1 MSVRVVVG
9 AQWGDEG
16 KGKIVDLLSD
26 EADLVVRYQGG
37 PNAGHTVVVNGETTV
52 LHLVPSGILHP
63 DRTCVVGNGVVI
75 NLEGFFSELDSLA
88 GKGVA
93 WADRVWVSERAHI
106 ILPAHRA
113 IEEQEEKGPGAVGTT
128 LRGIGPAYRDKMA
141 RIGVTVGEFL
151 ERDRFREALARQ
163 RAWRERFVPAL
174 PPEAIDADAVEEQ
187 LGPYRRRL
195 EPLARDTALF
205 LDRAAREGRRLL
217 LEGAQ
222 GTLLDV
228 DHGTYPFVTSSSAA
242 AGGACTGTG
251 LAPRRVDEVIGV
263 TKAYTT
269 RVGLGPFPTELHD
282 EAGSLLRDQG
292 AEFGAT
298 TGRPRRCGWLDGVA
312 LRYAAR
318 VNGLDI
324 LAVTKLDVL
333 TGQDRV
339 RIAVAYRVGDDLLT
353 EFPARVS
360 ALERATPVYE
370 ELEGWTED
378 LAAARRMEDLP
389 ATARRFLRRIEEIA
403 DVPVGLVSVGQARE
417 QTVDARRS

>member
-37 PNAGHTVVVNGETTV
+37 PNAGHTVVVGGHTTV

-63 DRTCVVGNGVVI
+63 GRTCVLGNGVVV
-75 NLEGFFSELDSLA
+75 NLEGLFAELDGLA
-88 GKGVA
+88 ARGVE
-93 WADRVWVSERAHI
+93 WEGRVWVSERAHL

-113 IEEQEEKGPGAVGTT
+113 MEAHEEKGPGAVGTT

-141 RIGVTVGEFL
+141 RIGTTVGEFL
-151 ERDRFREALARQ
+151 NRERFLEALARQ
-163 RAWRERFVPAL
+163 LSWRERTVPAL
-174 PPEAIDADAVEEQ
+174 PQEAVDPEAVEEA
-187 LGPYRRRL
+187 LGPYRDRL
-195 EPLARDTALF
+195 APMVRDTGL
-205 LDRAAREGRRLL
+205 LVHRAAAEGKRVL

-228 DHGTYPFVTSSSAA
+228 DLGTYPFVTSSNAA

-251 LAPRRVDEVIGV
+251 LGPRRVDQVVGV
-263 TKAYTT
+263 SKAYST
-269 RVGLGPFPTELHD
+269 RVGLGPFPTELHG
-282 EAGSLLRDQG
+282 EAGALLRDQG

-318 VNGLDI
+318 VNGLDS

-333 TGQDRV
+333 SGQETV
-339 RIAVAYRVGDDLLT
+339 RIATAYRVGDELLT
-353 EFPARVS
+353 EFPGRIDL
-360 ALERATPVYE
+360 LEAAEPVYE
-370 ELEGWTED
+370 DLPGWSEG
-378 LAAARRMEDLP
+378 LGGARTLEDLP
-389 ATARRFLRRIEEIA
+389 AAARAFLDRIQEIA
-403 DVPVGLVSVGQARE
+403 DVPIGLVSVGQARE
-417 QTVDARRS
+417 QTIVPR